1 MFAVRL
7 GLAWCDLR
15 FVGPELCLRQGDS
28 VLARLGSLSLARL
41 DLIFKLGQLI
51 KCNLMLGLDVCD
63 RLLGCP
69 DFTWGGVTVEHPQ
82 EQPVDHFLIV
92 SLGGNELGDS
102 VVTGNDR
109 IVHRWSADQR
119 HDRAKLQVS

>member
-7 GLAWCDLR
+7 GLARCDLR
-15 FVGPELCLRQGDS
+15 FVGPELGLGQGDG
-28 VLARLGSLSLARL
+28 VLARLGSLGLARL
-41 DLIFKLGQLI
+41 DLLFKLGQLI
-51 KCNLMLGLDVCD
+51 ECNLMLGLDVCD

-69 DFTWGGVTVEHPQ
+69 DFTWGGVTVEHAQ

-102 VVTGNDR
+102 VVAGNDR